1 MERERE
7 ERGGEKKTH
16 SIKKLSKTSRI
27 GANPSLLPP
36 PSRRPKR
43 LVDIDKRGTSVDVQC
58 QVAYL
63 SFSAH
68 ADAKGIADGEFDL
81 EFFSPFSFSLSSS
94 PTHPTVCVCVCVGGW
109 GGWVGGGE
117 DENSTHETLYLSLS
131 SSNLFFLLL
140 EKKTAVAAVAP
151 GAVVLVHG
159 ESTKMSFLKAKLES
173 SQGVPVHMP
182 ANGEEISIKRAG
194 GGGFSGGG
202 GGGGGGGGRA
212 RQQHQQRVVGALA
225 APSVAAAVVGKSFSS
240 SKKKKKSKSSPP
252 PPLDGLDPVSAAGD
266 AVDAGWRPSPAHSAL
281 VELVLRPRRSGGF
294 GVSLA
299 NSNDDGDDEDD
310 GDDDD
315 DSDEVEDDDDDD
327 ENDCSDE

>member
-1 MERERE
+1 MEVFKAWAPDPRNLIVLPGYCVSGTVGAKLMAAAAPTS
-7 ERGGEKKTH
+7 GGG
-16 SIKKLSKTSRI
+16 I

-68 ADAKGIADGEFDL
+68 ADAKGIAD
-81 EFFSPFSFSLSSS
+81 
-94 PTHPTVCVCVCVGGW
+94 
-109 GGWVGGGE
+109 
-117 DENSTHETLYLSLS
+117 
-131 SSNLFFLLL
+131 
-140 EKKTAVAAVAP
+140 AVAAVAP